1 MDVIYKFD
9 NSNEQQLKNFS
20 KLLHYFIG
28 MGITFQYECHIQQQS
43 ARSENLDNIDNIDN
57 IVTHHIT
64 VWGIHSN
71 MHYEIVVLLPMLKYD
86 EF

>member
-28 MGITFQYECHIQQQS
+28 MGITFQYECNIQQLTLG
-43 ARSENLDNIDNIDN
+43 ENPDNIDNINN

-71 MHYEIVVLLPMLKYD
+71 MHYEIVVLLPQLKYD